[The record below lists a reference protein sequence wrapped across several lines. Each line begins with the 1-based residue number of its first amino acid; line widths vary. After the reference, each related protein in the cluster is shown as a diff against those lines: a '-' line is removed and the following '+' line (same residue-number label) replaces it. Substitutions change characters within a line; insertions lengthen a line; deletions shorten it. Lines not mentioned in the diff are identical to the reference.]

1 MLPKTK
7 KGGILLEDLFE
18 DIEMI
23 ISERMGKP
31 IKKLELNEEYKRSN
45 KKFNDKFEE
54 MYQEIDKK
62 MGNNRKR
69 EFEDLMFECRTIEEY
84 KQNLYFLVG
93 FLDGIKFFNM
103 LHKIV

>member
-1 MLPKTK
+1 M
-7 KGGILLEDLFE
+7 EDLFE
-18 DIEMI
+18 DIEYI
-23 ISERMGKP
+23 ISERMSQP

-45 KKFNDKFEE
+45 KKFDDRYEE
-54 MYQEIDKK
+54 MYQEIEKK

-69 EFEDLMFECRTIEEY
+69 EFEDLLCECHELEEN
-84 KQNLYFLVG
+84 KQNLYYLVG